1 MTAARGGYNRRLGD
15 AFEFQNVMDPSSAD
29 TFYRSNLSRFGLA
42 SVAIAATGIMT
53 NARIWLRAGDVITNI
68 GFSSGGTAGGTLT
81 AWWVAL
87 YDDSA
92 TPALLRQSAD
102 QGSAALAANTNFT
115 LALASTYT
123 VPRTGVYRA
132 AIMVAATTVPTLL
145 GVTCAKAG
153 LVTGESAVSQSS
165 GSGLST
171 TAPATVATPTE
182 LVTVPRFVL
191 T

>member
-1 MTAARGGYNRRLGD
+1 MTSPGGYKRRLGD
-15 AFEFQNVMDPSSAD
+15 LFEFQNVADPSSPD
-29 TFYRSNLSRFGLA
+29 TFYRSNLPRWGVT
-42 SVAIAATGIMT
+42 SVAIAATAVMT
-53 NARIWLRAGDVITNI
+53 NAKIYLRAGDVITNI
-68 GFSSGGTAGGTLT
+68 GFTTGGTAGATMT

-102 QGSAALAANTNFT
+102 QTNGAIAANTNFT

-123 VPRTGVYRA
+123 VPRNGIYRA
-132 AIMVAATTVPTLL
+132 AIMVAASTVPTLL
-145 GVTCAKAG
+145 GVTAAKAG
-153 LVTGESAVSQSS
+153 LVTGESALAQSS